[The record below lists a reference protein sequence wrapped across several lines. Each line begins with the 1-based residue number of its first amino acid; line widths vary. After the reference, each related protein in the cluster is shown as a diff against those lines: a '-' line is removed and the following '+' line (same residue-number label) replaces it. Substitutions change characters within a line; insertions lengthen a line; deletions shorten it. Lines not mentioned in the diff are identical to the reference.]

1 MRFVCEN
8 CRRRYEIKDEK
19 VAPKGV
25 NVKCR
30 NCGHVNHVKKAEAK
44 ANGSATAKSGDS
56 SLTQV
61 MDVPIGV
68 SSPDLTAVQPAKKSD
83 PRESFLGAD
92 EDEIGAVFDQVLKHG
107 PDAAKATAPPG
118 PADFPMYGQEDDEQ
132 STRVLQ
138 ADVVRQ
144 LVAAAEGNGGAAPAS
159 ALKNEDVPATDWYVA
174 IGDKQTGPVTLE
186 KVKSLW
192 DQGELG
198 PDSLCWRN
206 GFADWLPLSTV
217 KSLASVLAPKP
228 AKPIVVAAVP
238 THSVVSVP
246 VQSAFSSGGMVHTV
260 QSELQVPV
268 SAALG
273 NVGREEVGGWKPSAA
288 NALASLV
295 KDEMAALSKP
305 QSASAV
311 AVEVSHSKGLL
322 DVPSDMADSPV
333 IESPK
338 ARRSTTSVA
347 VANPYVASTGATYSA
362 APVTSY
368 RPPPNRSLW
377 LMIAAVGAIVVALIA
392 VVIWLATKTPQ
403 VVVAPA
409 PAAAPVAGVPVA
421 APPAAVPAAANPGSA
436 AAPATP
442 PAVVAAAVPAVPVPA
457 LEPGRRP
464 VPVVRPAVGA
474 PPRVAVAKK
483 PDEAPAAAPEKKEA
497 PVDSDDEFAKAFGG
511 GGSKKTDTGPKEGS
525 GAPTKPKSVYIP
537 PAPGSGGALKE
548 ILSMTDVLEVVRG
561 NMDPMRACKDEQNK
575 KDPSLKGT
583 VRMRWIVTTAGKATQ
598 ISCVDDEFK
607 QSQFVT
613 CITGFLK
620 GLNFPRSKTQAD
632 PFTFPFKI

>member
-30 NCGHVNHVKKAEAK
+30 NCGHINHVKKADAK
-44 ANGSATAKSGDS
+44 ANGAAAAKAADS
-56 SLTQV
+56 SLTQ
-61 MDVPIGV
+61 MIDVPVGM

-83 PRESFLGAD
+83 PKESFLGAD

-107 PDAAKATAPPG
+107 PDAAKAAAAPA
-118 PADFPMYGQEDDEQ
+118 PADFPMYGAEDDEQ

-144 LVAAAEGNGGAAPAS
+144 LVAAAEGNGATAPAS

-273 NVGREEVGGWKPSAA
+273 SVGREEAGGWKPSAA

-305 QSASAV
+305 QSAPPV
-311 AVEVSHSKGLL
+311 AALDVSHSKGLL
-322 DVPSDMADSPV
+322 DVPAEVADSPV

-347 VANPYVASTGATYSA
+347 MANPYVASTGATYSA

-403 VVVAPA
+403 IVVAPA
-409 PAAAPVAGVPVA
+409 PAPAPVAAAPAA
-421 APPAAVPAAANPGSA
+421 APPAA
-436 AAPATP
+436 AAPASGSP
-442 PAVVAAAVPAVPVPA
+442 VVPAVAPAVVAAAVPAAPVPPV
-457 LEPGRRP
+457 EPARRP
-464 VPVVRPAVGA
+464 IPVVRPSTGGT
-474 PPRVAVAKK
+474 PRVAAAKK

-525 GAPTKPKSVYIP
+525 AAPTKPKSVYIP
-537 PAPGSGGALKE
+537 PAPGSGGDLKE
-548 ILSMTDVLEVVRG
+548 TLSQTDMMEVVRS
-561 NMDPMRACKDEQNK
+561 NMGPLRTCKEEQNK
-575 KDPSLKGT
+575 KDPNLKGT
-583 VRMRWIVTTAGKATQ
+583 VKMKWSVTTAGKATQ
-598 ISCVDDEFK
+598 ISCVDDDFK
-607 QSQFVT
+607 QSYFVS
-613 CITGFLK
+613 CITGVIK
-620 GLNFPRSKTQAD
+620 TWTFPRSKTQAD